1 MGTRARGIAALTVA
15 ALVLVGCGGDDEAKK
30 VTAELNAKGVATVKL
45 PKAKKR
51 GKYKVVITYAGD
63 SNFNKAKRVVTKFK
77 VR

>member
-1 MGTRARGIAALTVA
+1 MATGSVEFSIKTPGKK
-15 ALVLVGCGGDDEAKK
+15 AKK